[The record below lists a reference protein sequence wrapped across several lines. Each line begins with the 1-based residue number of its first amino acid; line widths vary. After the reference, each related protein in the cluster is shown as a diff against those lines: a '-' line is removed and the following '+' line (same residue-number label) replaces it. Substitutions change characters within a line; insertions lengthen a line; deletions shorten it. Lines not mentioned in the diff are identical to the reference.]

1 VRIHLRNSLAQR
13 SLVRLAAYEFLPG
26 LFRNSA
32 GHLSLARWI
41 YSEFLAICRATRAL
55 SALLGCAT
63 AFSFL
68 VPLSGWAQPQ
78 GMTDCASCHQD
89 ISEAYGLGVH
99 GQAVKNGNA
108 GAPDCAMCHADAHND
123 AKTAWRPSSSE
134 FRKAVPDTCGMCH
147 NEIAEQFKVSVH
159 GKAVDQGI
167 RQAPICTDC
176 HGEHNIISPKNINS
190 PVNAANIRETCANCH
205 GNVKLTRRFGL
216 PADRITSFDSSFHG
230 LAAKSG
236 SQTVANCASC
246 HGVHN
251 ILPSSD
257 EKSTIN
263 AKNLPAT
270 CGKCHAGAGSR
281 FSIGTIHIA
290 EGKQEPEGMKLVRLT
305 YLFLI
310 PGVIG
315 FMLIHNGA
323 DWMRKW
329 HMLRIKGIPH
339 SSMQAPHGEGELR
352 MLPMEQLQH
361 GLLAISFIV
370 LAWTG
375 FALKYPDEWWARPL
389 LLWETTKSVRG
400 VVHRVAAVVF
410 MGVTV
415 MHLMTLI
422 FSSKLRHHWTEM
434 LPRVQ
439 DSRQAVL
446 NLFYL
451 LRLRKKK
458 PALASHSYIEKM
470 EYWAVVW
477 GAIVMIL
484 TGLLLWGNSLALR
497 YIPKSWLDILN
508 SIHFY
513 EALLATLAI
522 VVWHFY
528 FVIFD
533 PEVYPMDTAWLTGKS
548 IRKRG
553 ND

>member
-1 VRIHLRNSLAQR
+1 MRIL
-13 SLVRLAAYEFLPG
+13 
-26 LFRNSA
+26 
-32 GHLSLARWI
+32 LSV
-41 YSEFLAICRATRAL
+41 
-55 SALLGCAT
+55 CAT

-78 GMTDCASCHQD
+78 EMSDCASCHED
-89 ISEAYGLGVH
+89 ISKAYTSGVH

-123 AKTAWRPSSSE
+123 AKTAWRPSSQE

-147 NEIAEQFKVSVH
+147 SEIAEQFKISVH
-159 GKAVDQGI
+159 GKAVEQGI

-176 HGEHNIISPKNINS
+176 HGEHNIISPKKIDS
-190 PVNAANIRETCANCH
+190 PVNAANIRETCARCH
-205 GNVKLTRRFGL
+205 GDVRLTRRFGL

-236 SQTVANCASC
+236 SQTVANCSSC

-251 ILPSSD
+251 ILPSAD
-257 EKSTIN
+257 EKSTVN

-281 FSIGTIHIA
+281 FSLGTIHIA
-290 EGKQEPEGMKLVRLT
+290 EGKQEPEGLRWVRLA

-315 FMLIHNGA
+315 FMVLHNGA
-323 DWMRKW
+323 DWIRKFR
-329 HMLRIKGIPH
+329 MLRIQGIPH
-339 SSMQAPHGEGELR
+339 SSLHSAHGEGEIR
-352 MLPMEQLQH
+352 MLPMERLQH
-361 GLLAISFIV
+361 ILLAVSFIV

-389 LLWETTKSVRG
+389 LLWETTKTVRG
-400 VVHRVAAVVF
+400 VVHRAAAVVF
-410 MGVTV
+410 MAVTLL
-415 MHLMTLI
+415 HLCTLI
-422 FSSKLRHHWTEM
+422 FSKTLRHHWTEM
-434 LPRVQ
+434 FPRVQ
-439 DSRQAVL
+439 DVRETVMNFL
-446 NLFYL
+446 YL
-451 LRLRKKK
+451 LGLTKHK
-458 PALASHSYIEKM
+458 PAISSHSYIEKM

-484 TGLLLWGNSLALR
+484 TGLLLWGNGLALR
-497 YIPKSWLDILN
+497 YIPKPWLDILN

-533 PEVYPMDTAWLTGKS
+533 PEVYPMDTAWMTGKS

-553 ND
+553 NN